1 MMGAPTAFR
10 SERLAMTTTR
20 PESLAF
26 LDLAPVR
33 AEATRELDASP
44 EAVFDALADAGGWPR
59 WFPNMQECRWLTP
72 PPHGVDSQRE
82 VRVGPLHV
90 VERFIVWERPRR
102 WGFTFTAATPPIARA
117 GAELV
122 ELEGIGDGGTRATYT
137 MAVEPPAPAGLATL
151 ASGPME
157 ATLAEALTS
166 LDHYLA
172 RR

>member
-1 MMGAPTAFR
+1 MA
-10 SERLAMTTTR
+10 TTR

-26 LDLAPVR
+26 VDLAPMR

-44 EAVFDALADAGGWPR
+44 ETVFDVLADADSWPR
-59 WFPNMQECRWLTP
+59 WFPNMQHCRWLTP

-90 VERFIVWERPRR
+90 VERFIVWDRPRR

-122 ELEGIGDGGTRATYT
+122 TLEPVGDGRTRVTYT
-137 MAVEPPAPAGLATL
+137 MALEPPAPAGLANL
-151 ASGPME
+151 AAGPMS
-157 ATLAEALTS
+157 ATLADALEG
-166 LDHYLA
+166 LA
-172 RR
+172 RHVTAP